1 MQFVRKRIYMTLIF
15 YIFVILVI
23 AGCSID
29 KERKDD
35 KNDNI
40 QPPPNS
46 EPTDSEMIYSEN
58 NLKKIIKEM
67 SIEEK
72 VGQLFIVRCPV
83 EDQVGSIV
91 NYHLGGYIFFS
102 RDFKGKTK
110 QKLIEEI
117 QSYQSASEIKM
128 LIAVD
133 EEGGEVNRLSLYK
146 AFRAAPFW
154 SAQDLYRKGGLE
166 LITDD
171 TIDKAKLLKSLGIN
185 VNMAPVCDVS
195 ENPKDYIYKRTFG
208 KNAEETSRYVEAV
221 VKAMFNE
228 KLGSVLKHFP
238 GYGNNEDTHTGI
250 AYDKRSY
257 DTFVNNDFKPFEAGI
272 KAGADAI
279 LVAHNIVEAIDDQYP
294 ASLSAKVHSLLR
306 DELNYDGVIMTD
318 DLVMA
323 AIKDYVGVNEA
334 AVAAILA
341 GNDLLCCT
349 DFQVQIPEVVKAVK
363 NGIISEEQIDASVLR
378 ILKWKA
384 TIGILKHI

>member
-1 MQFVRKRIYMTLIF
+1 MQLVRNRIYMQLICCFFVTL
-15 YIFVILVI
+15 VLT
-23 AGCSID
+23 GCSID
-29 KERKDD
+29 KETKDD
-35 KNDNI
+35 SSLI
-40 QPPPNS
+40 S
-46 EPTDSEMIYSEN
+46 EPSATEMPYSES
-58 NLKKIIKEM
+58 NLQNIIKEM

-83 EDQVGSIV
+83 EDQVDSITD
-91 NYHLGGYIFFS
+91 YHLGGYILFS

-117 QSYQSASEIKM
+117 QSYQASSEIKM

-146 AFRAAPFW
+146 SFRAVPFW
-154 SAQDLYRKGGLE
+154 SAQDLYRKGGWE
-166 LITDD
+166 LITSD
-171 TIDKAKLLKSLGIN
+171 TVDKAKLLKSLGIN

-195 ENPKDYIYKRTFG
+195 ENPNDYIYKRTFG
-208 KNAEETSRYVEAV
+208 KNAEETSRYVETV
-221 VKAMFNE
+221 VKAMSDE

-257 DTFVNNDFKPFEAGI
+257 ETFVNNDFKPFQAGI
-272 KAGADAI
+272 KAGADSI
-279 LVAHNIVEAIDDQYP
+279 LVSHNIVEAIDDQYP

-306 DELNYDGVIMTD
+306 NELNYDGVIMTD
-318 DLVMA
+318 DLVMD
-323 AIKDYVGVNEA
+323 AIKNYVGVNEA
-334 AVAAILA
+334 AVAAVLA

-363 NGIISEEQIDASVLR
+363 NGIISEEQINASVLR
-378 ILKWKA
+378 ILKWKSA
-384 TIGILKHI
+384 IGILQ

>member
-1 MQFVRKRIYMTLIF
+1 M
-15 YIFVILVI
+15 
-23 AGCSID
+23 
-29 KERKDD
+29 
-35 KNDNI
+35 
-40 QPPPNS
+40 
-46 EPTDSEMIYSEN
+46 
-58 NLKKIIKEM
+58 
-67 SIEEK
+67 
-72 VGQLFIVRCPV
+72 
-83 EDQVGSIV
+83 
-91 NYHLGGYIFFS
+91 
-102 RDFKGKTK
+102 
-110 QKLIEEI
+110 
-117 QSYQSASEIKM
+117 
-128 LIAVD
+128 
-133 EEGGEVNRLSLYK
+133 
-146 AFRAAPFW
+146 
-154 SAQDLYRKGGLE
+154 
-166 LITDD
+166 
-171 TIDKAKLLKSLGIN
+171 
-185 VNMAPVCDVS
+185 
-195 ENPKDYIYKRTFG
+195 
-208 KNAEETSRYVEAV
+208 
-221 VKAMFNE
+221 
-228 KLGSVLKHFP
+228 KHFP

-384 TIGILKHI
+384 TIGILQ

>member
-1 MQFVRKRIYMTLIF
+1 MQLVRNRIYMQLICCFFVTL
-15 YIFVILVI
+15 VLT
-23 AGCSID
+23 GCSID
-29 KERKDD
+29 KEMNDD
-35 KNDNI
+35 SSHV
-40 QPPPNS
+40 P
-46 EPTDSEMIYSEN
+46 EPSAPKMPYSES
-58 NLKKIIKEM
+58 NLQNIIKDM

-83 EDQVGSIV
+83 KDQVDSITD
-91 NYHLGGYIFFS
+91 YHLGGYILFS

-117 QSYQSASEIKM
+117 QSYQASSEIKM

-146 AFRAAPFW
+146 SFRAVPFW
-154 SAQDLYRKGGLE
+154 SAQDLYRKGGWE
-166 LITDD
+166 LITRD
-171 TIDKAKLLKSLGIN
+171 TVDKAKLLKSLGIN

-195 ENPKDYIYKRTFG
+195 ENPNDYIYKRTFG
-208 KNAEETSRYVEAV
+208 KNAEETSRYVETV
-221 VKAMFNE
+221 VKAMSDE

-257 DTFVNNDFKPFEAGI
+257 ETFLNNDFKPFEAGI
-272 KAGADAI
+272 KAGADSI
-279 LVAHNIVEAIDDQYP
+279 LVSHNIVEAIDDQYP
-294 ASLSAKVHSLLR
+294 ASLSPKVHSLLR
-306 DELNYDGVIMTD
+306 NDLNYDGVIMTD
-318 DLVMA
+318 DLVMD

-334 AVAAILA
+334 AVAAVLA

-363 NGIISEEQIDASVLR
+363 NGIISEEQINASVLR

-384 TIGILKHI
+384 VIGILHQLPD